1 MSEKI
6 DKKESSGISRR
17 DFLKDAG
24 LLAAVSSTA
33 LLAACAGESV
43 TQTLTQTKTQTA
55 TATTT
60 VTATGAP
67 VTNVTTVT
75 ATGAPVTTTTTVTTT
90 AAPTTVTV
98 EPTSVTILNP
108 EGQMEPIPLTPL
120 APRVTG
126 GLDGKTIYV
135 VSVNFTGTEP
145 FLQELQKMFQEKY
158 PKANVVYKIK
168 EGSYAASDQVLWA
181 EVKAKA
187 NAFVMAVGH

>member
-55 TATTT
+55 TAT
-60 VTATGAP
+60 
-67 VTNVTTVT
+67 TTVT